1 VNNIRIL
8 YYKKKRK
15 QRYGIFIKTSIS
27 SSTYVENQKQAA
39 EMLGIKNGSKK
50 LYQRDVEF

>member
-1 VNNIRIL
+1 VNNIRIFIT
-8 YYKKKRK
+8 KKKK
-15 QRYGIFIKTSIS
+15 ENKDMGFFIKTSIS

-50 LYQRDVEF
+50 AISEM

>member
-1 VNNIRIL
+1 M
-8 YYKKKRK
+8 
-15 QRYGIFIKTSIS
+15 GFFIKTSIS

-50 LYQRDVEF
+50 AISARCRVLGYTVDFNYEKK